1 MNIIKVEDELTA
13 LKKQLVS
20 HKVYEKINNVDSLK
34 IFMENH
40 VYAVWDFMSLLK
52 SLQLHLTTF
61 KIPWTPTKD
70 SNAARFINEIVL
82 EEETDIG
89 NSNIPSSH
97 YEMYIDAMKEI
108 KANTNKIEL
117 LLEKIKEKKSIT
129 QSLDEIDAKLPVK
142 NFMQF
147 TFDTIATNEPHKIAS
162 VFTFGR
168 EDLIPNMF
176 IPIVKNI
183 NNEKNVSAKKLI
195 YYLERHIELDG
206 DDHGPI
212 ALKMISNLCGDN
224 KKKWDDVIIYSKKAL
239 KERIKLWDHIL
250 YCIEKN

>member
-52 SLQLHLTTF
+52 SLQLHLTTV

-108 KANTNKIEL
+108 KANTNKIDL

-176 IPIVKNI
+176 IQIVKNI

>member
-1 MNIIKVEDELTA
+1 MNIIKVENELTA
-13 LKKQLVS
+13 LKRQLVS

-176 IPIVKNI
+176 IQIVKNI

>member
-147 TFDTIATNEPHKIAS
+147 TFNTIATNEPHKIAS

-176 IPIVKNI
+176 IQIVKNI

>member
-176 IPIVKNI
+176 IQIVKNI

-224 KKKWDDVIIYSKKAL
+224 KKKWDDVVIYSKKAL

>member
-1 MNIIKVEDELTA
+1 MNITKVENELIA

-20 HKVYEKINNVDSLK
+20 HKVYKKINNVDSLK

-52 SLQLHLTTF
+52 SLQLHLTTV

-176 IPIVKNI
+176 IQIVKNI

-212 ALKMISNLCGDN
+212 ALKMICNLCGDN
-224 KKKWDDVIIYSKKAL
+224 KKKWDDVITYSKKAL

>member
-52 SLQLHLTTF
+52 SLQLHLTTV

-147 TFDTIATNEPHKIAS
+147 TFNTIATNEPHKIAS
-162 VFTFGR
+162 V
-168 EDLIPNMF
+168 
-176 IPIVKNI
+176 IPIKYI
-183 NNEKNVSAKKLI
+183 FSI
-195 YYLERHIELDG
+195 R
-206 DDHGPI
+206 
-212 ALKMISNLCGDN
+212 
-224 KKKWDDVIIYSKKAL
+224 KASH
-239 KERIKLWDHIL
+239 E
-250 YCIEKN
+250 E

>member
-1 MNIIKVEDELTA
+1 MNIIKVENELNA

-52 SLQLHLTTF
+52 SLQLHLTTV

-108 KANTNKIEL
+108 KANTNKIDL

-147 TFDTIATNEPHKIAS
+147 TFNTIATNEPHKIAS

-176 IPIVKNI
+176 IQIVKNI

>member
-52 SLQLHLTTF
+52 SLQLHLTTV

-117 LLEKIKEKKSIT
+117 FLEKIKEKKSIT

-147 TFDTIATNEPHKIAS
+147 TFNTIGTNEPHKIAS

-176 IPIVKNI
+176 IQIVKNI

-224 KKKWDDVIIYSKKAL
+224 KKKWDDVITYSKKAL

>member
-52 SLQLHLTTF
+52 SLQLHLTTV

-176 IPIVKNI
+176 IQIVKNI

-224 KKKWDDVIIYSKKAL
+224 KKKWDDVITYSKKAL

>member
-1 MNIIKVEDELTA
+1 MNINKVEKELIPF
-13 LKKQLVS
+13 KKKLVS
-20 HKVYEKINNVDSLK
+20 HKVYEKINNLDSLK
-34 IFMENH
+34 IFVENH

-52 SLQLHLTTF
+52 SLQLHLTNME
-61 KIPWTPTKD
+61 IPWTPSKD

-89 NSNIPSSH
+89 NSNVPSSH

-108 KANTNKIEL
+108 KANTDKIEL

-129 QSLDEIDAKLPVK
+129 QSLNEIDAKPPIK
-142 NFMQF
+142 NFIQF

-176 IPIVKNI
+176 IQIVKNI
-183 NNEKNVSAKKLI
+183 NYEKNVSAKKLI

-212 ALKMISNLCGDN
+212 ALKMITKLCGDN
-224 KKKWDDVIIYSKKAL
+224 DKKWDDVITFSKKAL
-239 KERIKLWDHIL
+239 EKRIKLWDHIL
-250 YCIEKN
+250 NCIEKS

>member
-1 MNIIKVEDELTA
+1 MNIIKVENELNA

-52 SLQLHLTTF
+52 SLQLHLTTV

-89 NSNIPSSH
+89 NSNISSSH
-97 YEMYIDAMKEI
+97 YEIYIDAMEEI
-108 KANTNKIEL
+108 KANTSKIES

-129 QSLDEIDAKLPVK
+129 QSLDEIDAKLPIK

-176 IPIVKNI
+176 IQIVKNI
-183 NNEKNVSAKKLI
+183 NKEKNVSANKLI

-212 ALKMISNLCGDN
+212 ALKMISNLCGNN
-224 KKKWDDVIIYSKKAL
+224 KKKWDDVIAYSKKAI

-250 YCIEKN
+250 DCINKK

>member
-52 SLQLHLTTF
+52 SLQLHLTTV

-147 TFDTIATNEPHKIAS
+147 TFNTIATNEPHKIAS

-176 IPIVKNI
+176 IQIVKNI

-224 KKKWDDVIIYSKKAL
+224 KKKWDDVITYSKKAL